1 MPRGRKPLKQLAILA
16 GILQQGGL
24 LYHKGNVEEPLLNK
38 LLEKGLVTENVDGF
52 LNATATGIT
61 MIREESK
68 SAMFLVDYD
77 NVEHQAREHGFQQSP
92 EDHTAFLRRQALSRN
107 ILFDGAAKF
116 CFLTTKSGGTE
127 AMAEQLAASFLKLG
141 YYVNMVQPAPDAAD
155 MKMKEIARCAM
166 LNPSVNTVFLVS
178 HDTGFVST
186 IEALLKRKKKVVP
199 IMVNWPSPKIGHI
212 ASRVV
217 QIQPSWEEEQRFKR
231 KVEKVLLSNEMQ
243 STDGESELVVLA
255 ALVAG
260 VSAQECSSQQLP
272 FHALIRKVASGI
284 EEIKKKINWDSN
296 GFGTWHYRMMVQVLI
311 EQDIIK
317 QVRVYRIDN
326 GRKIPDSKHY
336 VFKGKFYLS
345 KILLGKFITLTGI
358 TAETPTERKEA
369 DYARTEEV
377 VATGYQN

>member
-1 MPRGRKPLKQLAILA
+1 MPRGRKPLKQLAVLA

-52 LNATATGIT
+52 LNATATGIK

-243 STDGESELVVLA
+243 STDGESEKLVALA

-260 VSAQECSSQQLP
+260 VSAQECASQQLP
-272 FHALIRKVASGI
+272 FHALIRRVASGI
-284 EEIKKKINWDSN
+284 EEIKKEINWDSN

-345 KILLGKFITLTGI
+345 KILLGKFLNLTR
-358 TAETPTERKEA
+358 TELQPKKEA
-369 DYARTEEV
+369 NHVRAEEEV
-377 VATGYQN
+377 AL